1 MIKEISYQTDAVNE
15 LVEKTISLLNASGSR
30 KKLVF
35 KAPTGSGKTVMAS
48 QMLDELTTQLAD
60 EGREV
65 ALIWIAPNKL
75 HQQSYLK
82 MKNYFT
88 ETRVLRPVTYDEL
101 DHSAGDY
108 IHPSEVFFVNWE
120 SINKDKNIM
129 VRETE
134 SSASLYD
141 LTRRT
146 QEEYGLPIIVHHR
159 RGAHVWRTCGQ
170 AVGKSIEKHQPQSRD
185 THLRYS
191 DNHARRDGDR
201 FAGAGN
207 QGGNDKGRH
216 HHQSVGKRP
225 GKRAERERIPVG
237 NEYLLEQALAKREEI
252 KAAYERLDR
261 RINPLLLIQLPNDNS
276 ETLDEEERS
285 IIEMVKTRLETVH
298 DITTNNGRL
307 AIWLSND
314 KQNLEGLENDHNMTE
329 VLLFKQAIA
338 LGWDCPRAAVL
349 LIFREIQS
357 TSFGVQTVGRIM
369 RMPEQKYYPDPLLNH
384 GWVYTN
390 LSRDRIEI
398 VAEDM
403 NYISKSLVAY
413 RRQDLTNVSLPSVY
427 SERLS
432 ADRNRLGPD
441 FWPML
446 VETFN
451 NRWFKCPIQQEFDFS
466 PFEDED
472 DNGDEKNAKAYDS
485 GFLTDITRN
494 REQAER
500 IDHVD
505 FNLHNVQVNIVSNV
519 DITGE
524 AGTTLIEE
532 SKRKKFA
539 RNQEELNK
547 MMTEFC
553 ESLLPGFEKI
563 SVTTLRGY
571 LFQLMEDYLGFF
583 ETEAVKVINYN
594 RNKDKFRA
602 IIENAVNKYVKIINK
617 RREEAKKRALKTY
630 QWEVPESRE
639 YNEAANQV
647 VTEVKNHA
655 LMPFIRLNGAYS
667 PELHF
672 EEFLE
677 NHPDCIDWWY
687 KNGDEGKQ
695 HYAISYTTMG
705 GTQGLFYVDFVIRM
719 KNGQIFLFDTKS
731 VGSDMEAPNKHNAL
745 IDYMNSEANAPLHLK
760 GGVIIEDKGLW
771 KYAPMK
777 IENTNDLTN
786 WETFFPDN
794 YKN

>member
-15 LVEKTISLLNASGSR
+15 LVEKTIKLLDASGSR

-101 DHSAGDY
+101 DHSAGGY
-108 IHPSEVFFVNWE
+108 IHPGEVFFVNWE

-146 QEEYGLPIIVHHR
+146 QEEYGLPIIVIIDEEHMFGGR
-159 RGAHVWRTCGQ
+159 AAKQ
-170 AVGKSIEKHQPQSRD
+170 SEKVLKNINPKVEIRISATPITMPDAMVTVSREQVIKEEMIK
-185 THLRYS
+185 
-191 DNHARRDGDR
+191 DGITI
-201 FAGAGN
+201 N
-207 QGGNDKGRH
+207 PLVNDPESGL
-216 HHQSVGKRP
+216 S
-225 GKRAERERIPVG
+225 E
-237 NEYLLEQALAKREEI
+237 NEYLLEQALAKREDI

-285 IIEMVKTRLETVH
+285 IIEMVKARLETVH

-441 FWPML
+441 FWPVL

-472 DNGDEKNAKAYDS
+472 DNGDGKNAEAYNS
-485 GFLTDITRN
+485 GFLTDIARN
-494 REQAER
+494 REQAKR

-594 RNKDKFRA
+594 LNKDKFRA

-639 YNEAANQV
+639 YNEATNQV

-695 HYAISYTTMG
+695 HYAIPYTKMDG
-705 GTQGLFYVDFVIRM
+705 VQGLFYVDFVIRM
-719 KNGQIFLFDTKS
+719 KNGQVFLFDTKS
-731 VGSDMEAPNKHNAL
+731 VGCNMDAPNKHNAL
-745 IDYMNSEANAPLHLK
+745 IDYMNSAANAQLHLK
-760 GGVIIEDKGLW
+760 GGIIIEDKGLW

>member
-1 MIKEISYQTDAVNE
+1 M
-15 LVEKTISLLNASGSR
+15 
-30 KKLVF
+30 
-35 KAPTGSGKTVMAS
+35 
-48 QMLDELTTQLAD
+48 
-60 EGREV
+60 
-65 ALIWIAPNKL
+65 
-75 HQQSYLK
+75 
-82 MKNYFT
+82 
-88 ETRVLRPVTYDEL
+88 
-101 DHSAGDY
+101 
-108 IHPSEVFFVNWE
+108 
-120 SINKDKNIM
+120 
-129 VRETE
+129 
-134 SSASLYD
+134 
-141 LTRRT
+141 
-146 QEEYGLPIIVHHR
+146 
-159 RGAHVWRTCGQ
+159 
-170 AVGKSIEKHQPQSRD
+170 
-185 THLRYS
+185 
-191 DNHARRDGDR
+191 
-201 FAGAGN
+201 
-207 QGGNDKGRH
+207 
-216 HHQSVGKRP
+216 
-225 GKRAERERIPVG
+225 
-237 NEYLLEQALAKREEI
+237 
-252 KAAYERLDR
+252 
-261 RINPLLLIQLPNDNS
+261 
-276 ETLDEEERS
+276 
-285 IIEMVKTRLETVH
+285 
-298 DITTNNGRL
+298 
-307 AIWLSND
+307 
-314 KQNLEGLENDHNMTE
+314 
-329 VLLFKQAIA
+329 
-338 LGWDCPRAAVL
+338 
-349 LIFREIQS
+349 
-357 TSFGVQTVGRIM
+357 
-369 RMPEQKYYPDPLLNH
+369 
-384 GWVYTN
+384 
-390 LSRDRIEI
+390 
-398 VAEDM
+398 
-403 NYISKSLVAY
+403 
-413 RRQDLTNVSLPSVY
+413 PSVY

-441 FWPML
+441 FWPVL

-472 DNGDEKNAKAYDS
+472 DNGDGKNAEAYNS
-485 GFLTDITRN
+485 GFLTDIARN
-494 REQAER
+494 REQAKR

-505 FNLHNVQVNIVSNV
+505 FNLHNVQVNIVS
-519 DITGE
+519 DMEITGE

-594 RNKDKFRA
+594 LNKDKFRA

-647 VTEVKNHA
+647 VTEVKSHA

-677 NHPDCIDWWY
+677 SYTDSIDWWY

-695 HYAISYTTMG
+695 HYAIPYTTMG

-745 IDYMNSEANAPLHLK
+745 IDYMTNEENAQLHLK

-794 YKN
+794 YKD

>member
-1 MIKEISYQTDAVNE
+1 MIKEIAYQTDAVNE
-15 LVEKTISLLNASGSR
+15 LVEKTIKLLDASGSR

-60 EGREV
+60 AGREV

-75 HQQSYLK
+75 HQQSYMK

-88 ETRVLRPVTYDEL
+88 ETRVLHPVMYDEL
-101 DHSAGDY
+101 DHSIDGY
-108 IHPSEVFFVNWE
+108 IKPGEVFFVNWE
-120 SINKDKNIM
+120 SINKDKNVMI
-129 VRETE
+129 RETE
-134 SSASLYD
+134 NSASLYD
-141 LTRRT
+141 ITRRT
-146 QEEYGLPIIVHHR
+146 QEEHDMPIIVIIDEEHMFGGR
-159 RGAHVWRTCGQ
+159 AAKQ
-170 AVGKSIEKHQPQSRD
+170 SEKVLKNINPKVEIRISATPITMPDAMVIVSREQVIREEMIKD
-185 THLRYS
+185 GITINPLVS
-191 DNHARRDGDR
+191 DPESGL
-201 FAGAGN
+201 
-207 QGGNDKGRH
+207 
-216 HHQSVGKRP
+216 S
-225 GKRAERERIPVG
+225 E

-252 KAAYERLDR
+252 KAAYERLGV

-285 IIEMVKTRLETVH
+285 IIDVVRTRLEAVH
-298 DITTNNGRL
+298 DITTQNGRL

-314 KQNLEGLENDHNMTE
+314 KQNLEGLENDYNLTE

-357 TSFGVQTVGRIM
+357 TCFGVQTVGRIM

-398 VAEDM
+398 VAEDI
-403 NYISKSLVAY
+403 NYISKSLMAY
-413 RRQDLTNVSLPSVY
+413 RRRDLKNVVLPSVY

-472 DNGDEKNAKAYDS
+472 DNGDGKNAETYNS
-485 GFLTDITRN
+485 GFLTDIARN

-500 IDHVD
+500 IDHID
-505 FNLHNVQVNIVSNV
+505 FSNHGVQVQIVSDV
-519 DITGE
+519 EVTGE
-524 AGTTLIEE
+524 AGTTLVDENKI
-532 SKRKKFA
+532 KKFA

-553 ESLLPGFEKI
+553 EKLLTGFEKI

-571 LFQLMEDYLGFF
+571 LYQFMEDYLGFF
-583 ETEAVKVINYN
+583 ETEAPRVILYYK
-594 RNKDKFRA
+594 NKDKFKDIIQRA
-602 IIENAVNKYVKIINK
+602 VTKYLERINK
-617 RREEAKKRALKTY
+617 RREEAKKRSFKTY
-630 QWEVPESRE
+630 QWEIPESRE
-639 YNEAANQV
+639 YNEAANRAIP
-647 VTEVKNHA
+647 EMKNHA
-655 LMPFIRLNGAYS
+655 LLPFIQQKEAS
-667 PELHF
+667 TPEQHF

-677 NHPDCIDWWY
+677 TYTDNIDWWY

-695 HYAISYTTMG
+695 HYAIPYTTMS

-731 VGSDMEAPNKHNAL
+731 INSDMEAPNKHNAL
-745 IDYMNSEANAPLHLK
+745 IDYVK
-760 GGVIIEDKGLW
+760 DKGLW

>member
-15 LVEKTISLLNASGSR
+15 LVKKTIALLKASGSR

-48 QMLDELTTQLAD
+48 RMLDELTTQLAD
-60 EGREV
+60 EGRKV
-65 ALIWIAPNKL
+65 AIIWIAPNKL
-75 HQQSYLK
+75 HQQSYMK

-88 ETRVLRPVTYDEL
+88 ETRVLRPVMYDEL
-101 DHSAGDY
+101 DHSIDGY
-108 IHPSEVFFVNWE
+108 IKPGEVFFVNWE

-134 SSASLYD
+134 NSASLYD
-141 LTRRT
+141 ITRRT
-146 QEEYGLPIIVHHR
+146 QDEYGLPIIVVIDEEHMFGGR
-159 RGAHVWRTCGQ
+159 AAKQ
-170 AVGKSIEKHQPQSRD
+170 SEKVLKNINPKVEIRISATPITMPDAMVTVSREQVIREEMIKD
-185 THLRYS
+185 GITINPLVS
-191 DNHARRDGDR
+191 DPESGL
-201 FAGAGN
+201 
-207 QGGNDKGRH
+207 
-216 HHQSVGKRP
+216 S
-225 GKRAERERIPVG
+225 E

-252 KAAYERLDR
+252 KAAYEKLGV

-276 ETLDEEERS
+276 ETVDDEERS
-285 IIEMVKTRLETVH
+285 IIDMVKTRLEAVH
-298 DITTNNGRL
+298 NITTQNGRL
-307 AIWLSND
+307 AIWLSNE
-314 KQNLEGLENDHNMTE
+314 KSETLVGIENDYNLTE

-390 LSRDRIEI
+390 LSRNRIEI

-403 NYISKSLVAY
+403 SYISKSLVAY
-413 RRQDLTNVSLPSVY
+413 RRKDLMNVSLPSVY

-441 FWPML
+441 FWPIL

-466 PFEDED
+466 PFEDEEA
-472 DNGDEKNAKAYDS
+472 DEEKPKDEYNS
-485 GFLTDITRN
+485 GFLTDIARN
-494 REQAER
+494 RKQAEQ
-500 IDHVD
+500 IDHID
-505 FNLHNVQVNIVSNV
+505 FSNHGVQVQIVSDV
-519 DITGE
+519 EVTGE
-524 AGTTLIEE
+524 AGTTVVDENKI
-532 SKRKKFA
+532 KKFA

-547 MMTEFC
+547 MMTKFC
-553 ESLLPGFEKI
+553 EDLLPEFEKI

-571 LFQLMEDYLGFF
+571 LFQLMEEYLGFF
-583 ETEAVKVINYN
+583 ETEAPRIILYYRN
-594 RNKDKFRA
+594 RDKFKD
-602 IIENAVNKYVKIINK
+602 IIRCAVEKYLKRINK
-617 RREEAKKRALKTY
+617 RREEAKKRAFKTY
-630 QWEVPESRE
+630 KWEVPESME
-639 YNEAANQV
+639 YNETANHV
-647 VTEVKNHA
+647 VPEIKNHA
-655 LMPFIRLNGAYS
+655 LMPFIQQNKAS
-667 PELHF
+667 MQEQHF

-677 NHPDCIDWWY
+677 NNKDSIDWWY

-695 HYAISYTTMG
+695 HYAIPYTKMG
-705 GTQGLFYVDFVIRM
+705 DTQGLFYVDFVIRM

-731 VGSDMEAPNKHNAL
+731 IGSDMEAPNKHNAL
-745 IDYMNSEANAPLHLK
+745 IDYMASEDNAQLHLK
-760 GGVIIEDKGLW
+760 GGVIIEDNGLW
-771 KYAPMK
+771 KYSPMK

-794 YKN
+794 YKE

>member
-1 MIKEISYQTDAVNE
+1 MIKEISYQTDAVGE
-15 LVEKTISLLNASGSR
+15 LVEKTISLLNASGNR

-48 QMLDELTTQLAD
+48 RMLDELTTQLAD

-101 DHSAGDY
+101 DHSAGGY
-108 IHPSEVFFVNWE
+108 IHPGEVFFVNWE

-134 SSASLYD
+134 SAASLYD
-141 LTRRT
+141 LTRHT
-146 QEEYGLPIIVHHR
+146 QEEYGLPIIVIIDEEHMFGGR
-159 RGAHVWRTCGQ
+159 AAKQ
-170 AVGKSIEKHQPQSRD
+170 SEKVLKNINPKVEIRISATPITMPDAMVTVSREQVIKEEMIKD
-185 THLRYS
+185 GITINPLVS
-191 DNHARRDGDR
+191 DPESGL
-201 FAGAGN
+201 
-207 QGGNDKGRH
+207 
-216 HHQSVGKRP
+216 S
-225 GKRAERERIPVG
+225 E

-441 FWPML
+441 FWPVL

-451 NRWFKCPIQQEFDFS
+451 NRWFKCPFQQAFDFS
-466 PFEDED
+466 PFEDEEG
-472 DNGDEKNAKAYDS
+472 DNEGNKTETHNS
-485 GFLTDITRN
+485 GFLNDIARN

-500 IDHVD
+500 ADHID
-505 FNLHNVQVNIVSNV
+505 FNNHGVQVQIVSDV
-519 DITGE
+519 EVTGE
-524 AGTTLIEE
+524 AGTTLIDQN
-532 SKRKKFA
+532 KIKKFA

-547 MMTEFC
+547 MMTDFC
-553 ESLLPGFEKI
+553 EKLLTGFEKI

-571 LFQLMEDYLGFF
+571 LYQLMDEYLGFF
-583 ETEAVKVINYN
+583 ETEAPRVILYYRN
-594 RNKDKFRA
+594 RPKFEDILRRA
-602 IIENAVNKYVKIINK
+602 IAKYIERINK
-617 RREEAKKRALKTY
+617 RREDAKKRALKTY
-630 QWEVPESRE
+630 QWEVPASRE
-639 YNEAANQV
+639 YNEAANQAV
-647 VTEVKNHA
+647 PEAMNHA
-655 LMPFIRLNGAYS
+655 LMPFIQQKKAS
-667 PELHF
+667 TPEQHF
-672 EEFLE
+672 EAFLE
-677 NHPDCIDWWY
+677 NYTESIDWWY

-695 HYAISYTTMG
+695 HYAIPYTTMS
-705 GTQGLFYVDFVIRM
+705 GTQGLFYVDLVIRM
-719 KNGQIFLFDTKS
+719 KNGQVFLFDTKS

-745 IDYMNSEANAPLHLK
+745 IDYMNSEANTQLHLK

-794 YKN
+794 YKD

>member
-1 MIKEISYQTDAVNE
+1 
-15 LVEKTISLLNASGSR
+15 
-30 KKLVF
+30 
-35 KAPTGSGKTVMAS
+35 
-48 QMLDELTTQLAD
+48 
-60 EGREV
+60 
-65 ALIWIAPNKL
+65 
-75 HQQSYLK
+75 

-146 QEEYGLPIIVHHR
+146 QEEYGLPIIVIIDEEHMFGGR
-159 RGAHVWRTCGQ
+159 AAKQ
-170 AVGKSIEKHQPQSRD
+170 SEKVLKNINPKVEIRISATPITMPDAMVTVSREQVIKEEMIKD
-185 THLRYS
+185 GITINPLVS
-191 DNHARRDGDR
+191 DPESGL
-201 FAGAGN
+201 
-207 QGGNDKGRH
+207 
-216 HHQSVGKRP
+216 S
-225 GKRAERERIPVG
+225 E

-617 RREEAKKRALKTY
+617 RREDAKKRALKTY

>member
-101 DHSAGDY
+101 DHSAGGY
-108 IHPSEVFFVNWE
+108 IHPGEVFFVNWE

-146 QEEYGLPIIVHHR
+146 QEEYGLPIIVIIDEEHMFGGR
-159 RGAHVWRTCGQ
+159 AAKQ
-170 AVGKSIEKHQPQSRD
+170 SEKVLKNINPKVEIRISATPITMPDAMVTVSREQVIKEEMIK
-185 THLRYS
+185 
-191 DNHARRDGDR
+191 DGITI
-201 FAGAGN
+201 N
-207 QGGNDKGRH
+207 PLVNDPESGL
-216 HHQSVGKRP
+216 S
-225 GKRAERERIPVG
+225 E

-285 IIEMVKTRLETVH
+285 IIEMVKARLETVH

-314 KQNLEGLENDHNMTE
+314 KQNLDGLENDHNMTE

-441 FWPML
+441 FWPVL

-472 DNGDEKNAKAYDS
+472 DNGDGKNAEAYNS
-485 GFLTDITRN
+485 GFLTDIARN
-494 REQAER
+494 REQAKR

-505 FNLHNVQVNIVSNV
+505 FNLHNVQVNIVS
-519 DITGE
+519 DMEITGE

-594 RNKDKFRA
+594 LNKDKFRA

-647 VTEVKNHA
+647 VTEVKSHA

-677 NHPDCIDWWY
+677 SYTDSIDWWY

-695 HYAISYTTMG
+695 HYAIPYTTMG

-731 VGSDMEAPNKHNAL
+731 INSDMEAPNKHNAL
-745 IDYMNSEANAPLHLK
+745 IDYMTNEENAQLHLK

>member
-15 LVEKTISLLNASGSR
+15 LVEKAVHLLNCNGTR

-101 DHSAGDY
+101 DHSACGY
-108 IHPSEVFFVNWE
+108 IHPGEVFFVNWE
-120 SINKDKNIM
+120 SINKDKNVM

-146 QEEYGLPIIVHHR
+146 QEEHGLPVIVVIDEEHMFGGR
-159 RGAHVWRTCGQ
+159 AAKQ
-170 AVGKSIEKHQPQSRD
+170 SEKVLKNINPKVEIRISATPITMPDAMVTVSREQVIKEEMIKD
-185 THLRYS
+185 GITINPLVS
-191 DNHARRDGDR
+191 DPENGL
-201 FAGAGN
+201 
-207 QGGNDKGRH
+207 
-216 HHQSVGKRP
+216 S
-225 GKRAERERIPVG
+225 E

-285 IIEMVKTRLETVH
+285 IIEMVKNRLETVH
-298 DITTNNGRL
+298 DITTQNSRL

-314 KQNLEGLENDHNMTE
+314 KQNLEGLENDHNLTE

-403 NYISKSLVAY
+403 NYISKSLVAC
-413 RRQDLTNVSLPSVY
+413 RRHDLTNVSLPSVY

-432 ADRNRLGPD
+432 SDRNRLGPD
-441 FWPML
+441 FWPVL
-446 VETFN
+446 VEAFN
-451 NRWFKCPIQQEFDFS
+451 KRWFKCPIQQEFDFS
-466 PFEDED
+466 PFEDEE
-472 DNGDEKNAKAYDS
+472 NNDEESNADTYDS
-485 GFLTDITRN
+485 GFLNDISRN
-494 REQAER
+494 RKQAEQ

-505 FNLHNVQVNIVSNV
+505 FHLHNVQVNIVSDV

-532 SKRKKFA
+532 NKRKKFA
-539 RNQEELNK
+539 RNQEELNR

-553 ESLLPGFEKI
+553 EDLLPGFEKI

-571 LFQLMEDYLGFF
+571 LFRLMEEYLGFF
-583 ETEAVKVINYN
+583 ETEAVRIINYN
-594 RNKDKFRA
+594 KNKDRFKS
-602 IIENAVNKYVKIINK
+602 IIGNAVKRYVKIIDE
-617 RREEAKKRALKTY
+617 RREEAKKRAFKTY
-630 QWEVPESRE
+630 QWEVPEARE
-639 YNEAANQV
+639 YNEAANHV
-647 VTEVKNHA
+647 VPEVKKHA
-655 LMPFIRLNGAYS
+655 LLPFVRLNNAFK
-667 PELHF
+667 PERDF
-672 EEFLE
+672 EDFLE
-677 NHPDCIDWWY
+677 NHPDSIDWWY

-695 HYAISYTTMG
+695 HYAISYTTKDG
-705 GTQGLFYVDFVIRM
+705 IKAPFYVDFVIRM
-719 KNGQIFLFDTKS
+719 RNGQIFLFDTKS
-731 VGSDMEAPNKHNAL
+731 IGGDTEAINKHNAL
-745 IDYMNSEANAPLHLK
+745 IDYMAREDNSRLHLK
-760 GGVIIEDKGLW
+760 GGVIIEDNGLW
-771 KYAPMK
+771 KYPPMK
-777 IENTNDLTN
+777 IGTTNDLTN

-794 YKN
+794 YKE

>member
-1 MIKEISYQTDAVNE
+1 
-15 LVEKTISLLNASGSR
+15 
-30 KKLVF
+30 
-35 KAPTGSGKTVMAS
+35 
-48 QMLDELTTQLAD
+48 
-60 EGREV
+60 
-65 ALIWIAPNKL
+65 
-75 HQQSYLK
+75 
-82 MKNYFT
+82 
-88 ETRVLRPVTYDEL
+88 
-101 DHSAGDY
+101 
-108 IHPSEVFFVNWE
+108 
-120 SINKDKNIM
+120 
-129 VRETE
+129 
-134 SSASLYD
+134 
-141 LTRRT
+141 
-146 QEEYGLPIIVHHR
+146 
-159 RGAHVWRTCGQ
+159 
-170 AVGKSIEKHQPQSRD
+170 
-185 THLRYS
+185 
-191 DNHARRDGDR
+191 
-201 FAGAGN
+201 
-207 QGGNDKGRH
+207 
-216 HHQSVGKRP
+216 
-225 GKRAERERIPVG
+225 
-237 NEYLLEQALAKREEI
+237 
-252 KAAYERLDR
+252 
-261 RINPLLLIQLPNDNS
+261 
-276 ETLDEEERS
+276 
-285 IIEMVKTRLETVH
+285 MVKARLKTVH

-413 RRQDLTNVSLPSVY
+413 RRQDLANVSLLSVY

-441 FWPML
+441 FWPVL
-446 VETFN
+446 VEAFN
-451 NRWFKCPIQQEFDFS
+451 SRWFKCPIQQEFDFS

-472 DNGDEKNAKAYDS
+472 DNGDGKNAEAYNS
-485 GFLTDITRN
+485 GFLTDIARN

-500 IDHVD
+500 IDHID
-505 FNLHNVQVNIVSNV
+505 FGNHGIQVQIVSDV
-519 DITGE
+519 EVTGE
-524 AGTTLIEE
+524 AGTTLIDEN
-532 SKRKKFA
+532 KIKKFA

-547 MMTEFC
+547 MMTDFC
-553 ESLLPGFEKI
+553 EKLLTGFEKI

-571 LFQLMEDYLGFF
+571 LYQLMEEYLGFF
-583 ETEAVKVINYN
+583 ETEAPKVILYYRN
-594 RNKDKFRA
+594 RPKFEDILRRA
-602 IIENAVNKYVKIINK
+602 IAKYIERINK
-617 RREEAKKRALKTY
+617 RREEAKKRSFKTY
-630 QWEVPESRE
+630 QWEIPESRE

-647 VTEVKNHA
+647 VPETKNHA
-655 LMPFIRLNGAYS
+655 LMPFIQQKKTS
-667 PELHF
+667 TPEQHF
-672 EEFLE
+672 EAFLE
-677 NHPDCIDWWY
+677 DYNESIDWWY

-695 HYAISYTTMG
+695 HYAIPYTTMS

-731 VGSDMEAPNKHNAL
+731 VGSDIEAPNKHNAL
-745 IDYMNSEANAPLHLK
+745 IDYMNSEANARLHLK

-794 YKN
+794 YR

>member
-101 DHSAGDY
+101 DHSADGY
-108 IHPSEVFFVNWE
+108 IHLGEVFFVNWE

-146 QEEYGLPIIVHHR
+146 QEEYGLPIIVIIDEEHMFGGR
-159 RGAHVWRTCGQ
+159 AAKQ
-170 AVGKSIEKHQPQSRD
+170 SEKVLKNINPKVEIRISATPITMPDAMVTVSREQVIKEEMIKD
-185 THLRYS
+185 GITINPLVS
-191 DNHARRDGDR
+191 DPESGL
-201 FAGAGN
+201 
-207 QGGNDKGRH
+207 
-216 HHQSVGKRP
+216 S
-225 GKRAERERIPVG
+225 E
-237 NEYLLEQALAKREEI
+237 NEYLLEQALTKREEI

-285 IIEMVKTRLETVH
+285 IIEMVKARLETVH

-349 LIFREIQS
+349 LIFRKIQS

-413 RRQDLTNVSLPSVY
+413 RRQDLTNVSLPSMY

-441 FWPML
+441 FWPVL

-466 PFEDED
+466 PFEDEKD
-472 DNGDEKNAKAYDS
+472 DNEGNKTGTYNS
-485 GFLTDITRN
+485 CFLTDIVQN
-494 REQAER
+494 RKKAEQT
-500 IDHVD
+500 DHVD
-505 FNLHNVQVNIVSNV
+505 FNLHNVQVNIVSDV
-519 DITGE
+519 EITGE

-672 EEFLE
+672 EKFLE

-695 HYAISYTTMG
+695 HYAIPYTKMDG
-705 GTQGLFYVDFVIRM
+705 VQGLFYVDFVIRM
-719 KNGQIFLFDTKS
+719 KNGQVFLFDTKS
-731 VGSDMEAPNKHNAL
+731 VGSNMDAPNKHNAL

-760 GGVIIEDKGLW
+760 GGIIIEEHGLW

-794 YKN
+794 YKD

>member
-15 LVEKTISLLNASGSR
+15 LVEKTIALLDSSGSR

-48 QMLDELTTQLAD
+48 RMLDELTTQLAD

-75 HQQSYLK
+75 HQQSYMK

-88 ETRVLRPVTYDEL
+88 ETRVLRPVMYDEL
-101 DHSAGDY
+101 DHSIDGY
-108 IHPSEVFFVNWE
+108 IKPGEVFFVNWE

-134 SSASLYD
+134 NSASLYD
-141 LTRRT
+141 ITHRT
-146 QEEYGLPIIVHHR
+146 QDEHNLPIIVVIDEEHMFGGR
-159 RGAHVWRTCGQ
+159 AAKQSEKVLNNINPKIEIRISATPITMPDTMV
-170 AVGKSIEKHQPQSRD
+170 SIAREQVIKEEMIKDGITINP
-185 THLRYS
+185 LVS
-191 DNHARRDGDR
+191 DPESGL
-201 FAGAGN
+201 
-207 QGGNDKGRH
+207 
-216 HHQSVGKRP
+216 S
-225 GKRAERERIPVG
+225 E
-237 NEYLLEQALAKREEI
+237 NEYLLEQALARREEI
-252 KAAYERLDR
+252 KAAYERLGV
-261 RINPLLLIQLPNDNS
+261 RINPLLLVQLPNDNS
-276 ETLDEEERS
+276 ETLDDEERS
-285 IIEMVKTRLETVH
+285 IIDMVKTRLETVH
-298 DITTNNGRL
+298 GITTQNSRL

-314 KQNLEGLENDHNMTE
+314 KQNLDGLENDYNLTE

-403 NYISKSLVAY
+403 SYISKSLVAY
-413 RRQDLTNVSLPSVY
+413 RRKNLTNVSLPSVY

-441 FWPML
+441 FWPVL
-446 VETFN
+446 VEAFN

-466 PFEDED
+466 PFED
-472 DNGDEKNAKAYDS
+472 DNDNREERNTDAYDS
-485 GFLTDITRN
+485 GFLTDIARN
-494 REQAER
+494 RKQAEQ
-500 IDHVD
+500 IDHID
-505 FNLHNVQVNIVSNV
+505 FSNHGVQVQIVSDV
-519 DITGE
+519 EVTGE
-524 AGTTLIEE
+524 AGTTVIDEN
-532 SKRKKFA
+532 KRKKFA

-553 ESLLPGFEKI
+553 EALLPGFEKI

-571 LFQLMEDYLGFF
+571 LFQLMEEYLGFF
-583 ETEAVKVINYN
+583 ETEAPRVVLYY
-594 RNKDKFRA
+594 RNQPKFKDILQRA
-602 IIENAVNKYVKIINK
+602 VDKYLKRISQ
-617 RREEAKKRALKTY
+617 RREEAKKRAFKTY
-630 QWEVPESRE
+630 QWEIPESRE

-647 VTEVKNHA
+647 EPKIRNHA
-655 LMPFIRLNGAYS
+655 LIPFIQQKKVS
-667 PELHF
+667 VPEQHF
-672 EEFLE
+672 EAFLE
-677 NHPDCIDWWY
+677 DYADSIDWWY

-695 HYAISYTTMG
+695 HYAISYTTLG
-705 GTQGLFYVDFVIRM
+705 GTPGLFYVDFVIRM

-731 VGSDMEAPNKHNAL
+731 IGSDMEAPNKHNAL
-745 IDYMNSEANAPLHLK
+745 IDYMARESNAQLHLK
-760 GGVIIEDKGLW
+760 GGVIIEDNGLW

-777 IENTNDLTN
+777 IEHTNDLTG
-786 WETFFPDN
+786 WEAFFPDN
-794 YKN
+794 YKE

>member
-15 LVEKTISLLNASGSR
+15 LVEKTIKLLDASGCR

-101 DHSAGDY
+101 DHSAGGY
-108 IHPSEVFFVNWE
+108 IHPGEVFFVNWE

-146 QEEYGLPIIVHHR
+146 QEEYGLPIIVIIDEEHMFGGR
-159 RGAHVWRTCGQ
+159 AAKQ
-170 AVGKSIEKHQPQSRD
+170 SEKVLKNINPKVEIRISATPITMPDAMVTVSREQVIKEEMIK
-185 THLRYS
+185 
-191 DNHARRDGDR
+191 DGITI
-201 FAGAGN
+201 N
-207 QGGNDKGRH
+207 PLVNDPESGL
-216 HHQSVGKRP
+216 S
-225 GKRAERERIPVG
+225 E
-237 NEYLLEQALAKREEI
+237 NEYLLEQALAKREDI

-285 IIEMVKTRLETVH
+285 IIEMVKARLETVH

-441 FWPML
+441 FWPVL

-466 PFEDED
+466 PFEDEE
-472 DNGDEKNAKAYDS
+472 DNGAGKNAEAYDS
-485 GFLTDITRN
+485 GFLTDIARN
-494 REQAER
+494 REQAKR
-500 IDHVD
+500 IDHID

-594 RNKDKFRA
+594 LNKDKFRA

-639 YNEAANQV
+639 YNEATNQV

-695 HYAISYTTMG
+695 HYAIPYTKMDG
-705 GTQGLFYVDFVIRM
+705 VQGLFYVDFVIRM
-719 KNGQIFLFDTKS
+719 KNGQVFLFDTKS
-731 VGSDMEAPNKHNAL
+731 VGCNMDAPNKHNAL
-745 IDYMNSEANAPLHLK
+745 IDYMNSAANAQLHLK
-760 GGVIIEDKGLW
+760 GGIIIEDKGLW

>member
-15 LVEKTISLLNASGSR
+15 LVEKTISLLYASGSR

-101 DHSAGDY
+101 DHSAGGN
-108 IHPSEVFFVNWE
+108 IHPGEVFFVNWE

-146 QEEYGLPIIVHHR
+146 QEEYGLPIIVIIDEEHMFGGR
-159 RGAHVWRTCGQ
+159 AAKQ
-170 AVGKSIEKHQPQSRD
+170 SEKVLKNINPKVEIRISATPITMPDAMVTVSREQVIKEEMIKD
-185 THLRYS
+185 GITINPLVS
-191 DNHARRDGDR
+191 DPESGL
-201 FAGAGN
+201 
-207 QGGNDKGRH
+207 
-216 HHQSVGKRP
+216 S
-225 GKRAERERIPVG
+225 E
-237 NEYLLEQALAKREEI
+237 NEYLLEQALTKREEI

-285 IIEMVKTRLETVH
+285 IIEMVKARLETVH

-466 PFEDED
+466 PFEDEE
-472 DNGDEKNAKAYDS
+472 DNGAGKNAEAYDS
-485 GFLTDITRN
+485 GFLTDIARN
-494 REQAER
+494 REQAKR
-500 IDHVD
+500 IDHID

-594 RNKDKFRA
+594 LNKDKFRA

-639 YNEAANQV
+639 YNEATNQV

-695 HYAISYTTMG
+695 HYAIPYTKMDG
-705 GTQGLFYVDFVIRM
+705 VQGLFYVDFVIRM
-719 KNGQIFLFDTKS
+719 KNGQVFLFDTKS
-731 VGSDMEAPNKHNAL
+731 VGCNMDAPNKHNAL
-745 IDYMNSEANAPLHLK
+745 IDYMNSAANAQLHLK
-760 GGVIIEDKGLW
+760 GGIIIEDKGLW

>member
-15 LVEKTISLLNASGSR
+15 LVEKTIGLLNADGRR

-48 QMLDELTTQLAD
+48 QMLDELTTQLAE

-101 DHSAGDY
+101 DHSSGGY
-108 IHPSEVFFVNWE
+108 IHPGEVFFVNWE

-134 SSASLYD
+134 RSSSLYD
-141 LTRRT
+141 ITRRT
-146 QEEYGLPIIVHHR
+146 QEEYGLPIIVVIDEEHMFGGR
-159 RGAHVWRTCGQ
+159 AAKQ
-170 AVGKSIEKHQPQSRD
+170 SEKVLKNINPKVEIRISATPITMPDEMVTVSREQVIKEEMIKD
-185 THLRYS
+185 GITINPLVS
-191 DNHARRDGDR
+191 DPESGM
-201 FAGAGN
+201 
-207 QGGNDKGRH
+207 
-216 HHQSVGKRP
+216 S
-225 GKRAERERIPVG
+225 E

-252 KAAYERLDR
+252 KAAYERLGV
-261 RINPLLLIQLPNDNS
+261 RINSLLLIQLPNDNS
-276 ETLDEEERS
+276 EALDDEERG
-285 IIEMVKTRLETVH
+285 IIDMVKSRLEAVH

-314 KQNLEGLENDHNMTE
+314 KKNLEGLENDHNLTE

-357 TSFGVQTVGRIM
+357 TSFGIQTVGRIM

-403 NYISKSLVAY
+403 NYISRSLVAY
-413 RRQDLTNVSLPSVY
+413 RRNNLINVSLCSVY

-432 ADRNRLGPD
+432 AYRNRLGPD
-441 FWPML
+441 FWPVL
-446 VETFN
+446 VEAFN
-451 NRWFKCPIQQEFDFS
+451 NRWFNCPIQQVFDFS

-472 DNGDEKNAKAYDS
+472 DDKEGKTETPETGLLYDAA
-485 GFLTDITRN
+485 RN

-500 IDHVD
+500 VDHID
-505 FNLHNVQVNIVSNV
+505 FNNHGVQVQIVSDV
-519 DITGE
+519 EVTGE
-524 AGTTLIEE
+524 AGTTVVDGNKI
-532 SKRKKFA
+532 KKFA

-547 MMTEFC
+547 MMTDFC
-553 ESLLPGFEKI
+553 EKLLTGFEKI

-583 ETEAVKVINYN
+583 ETEAPRVILYYRN
-594 RNKDKFRA
+594 RPKFEDIIRRA
-602 IIENAVNKYVKIINK
+602 IDKYLKLINK

-647 VTEVKNHA
+647 VPGIKNHA
-655 LMPFIRLNGAYS
+655 LMPFIQLKKASS
-667 PELHF
+667 PEQHF
-672 EEFLE
+672 ETFLE
-677 NHPDCIDWWY
+677 DYSDSIDWWY

-695 HYAISYTTMG
+695 HYAVPYMTMG

-745 IDYMNSEANAPLHLK
+745 IDYLESEENAQKHLK
-760 GGVIIEDKGLW
+760 GGVIIEDHGLW

-777 IENTNDLTN
+777 IENTHDLTN

-794 YKN
+794 YK